1 LQEALTNVS
10 KHARASNVRV
20 FVGVLD
26 GNVRIEVQ
34 DDGVGFDPTV
44 STSGFGLA
52 GMRERVYL
60 AGGKLDIEPGNPGT
74 LVQAVLPTGRAT
86 PRPVASADQAAP

>member
-1 LQEALTNVS
+1 VL
-10 KHARASNVRV
+10 
-20 FVGVLD
+20 VGVLD
-26 GNVRIEVQ
+26 GSVRIEVQ
-34 DDGVGFDPTV
+34 DDGVGFDPMV

-74 LVQAVLPTGRAT
+74 LVQAVLPTGRAA